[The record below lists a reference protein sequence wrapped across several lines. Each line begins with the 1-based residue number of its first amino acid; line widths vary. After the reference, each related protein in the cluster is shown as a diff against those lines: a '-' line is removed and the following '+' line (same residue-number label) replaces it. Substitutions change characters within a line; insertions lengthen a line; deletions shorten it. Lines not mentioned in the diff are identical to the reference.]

1 MAYTAN
7 SVPFGTT
14 APTHLGMDKESV
26 LEHKRN
32 FKSKSTG
39 QDTNDFMS
47 ADVTQFLALGLIAF
61 DEVQA
66 AANYEVMQ
74 TRDFA
79 IGKVF
84 DLFTAARPDHLDYVE
99 HVITVALELQPDDVV
114 TQEDIFLGSYYKVR
128 QQVKIKSALKKEVD
142 EDGTVLGHYFE
153 IERRN
158 LLSSGKALGKGWDDG
173 KLLGAGIH
181 ESHKLYARLN
191 DSGVPNGE
199 FYMLNRDDEEVYV
212 ELGDTSVWSGCIQDI
227 ADNNLVK
234 RYHKLLASVDRDT
247 KVRWYKKGYA
257 IGGAN
262 AAQQFVFWNVF
273 KMFKAEADFQIVD
286 TTTVEIAATEPA
298 NA

>member
-1 MAYTAN
+1 MAINAN
-7 SVPFGTT
+7 SVPSTNT

-26 LEHKRN
+26 LDHKRN

-66 AANYEVMQ
+66 AANAAVMQ

-128 QQVKIKSALKKEVD
+128 QQVKIASGLKKEVD
-142 EDGTVLGHYFE
+142 EDGTVIGHYFE

-158 LLSSGKALGKGWDDG
+158 VLASGKAYPFTPG

-181 ESHKLYARLN
+181 EDFKLYARLD
-191 DSGVPNGE
+191 DSGLPTGE
-199 FYMLNRDDEEVYV
+199 FYMLDRNDDEVYV

-234 RYHKLLASVDRDT
+234 RYHKLLNSVDRDT

-286 TTTVEIAATEPA
+286 TTTVAATEPA